1 MLRNLLLLLV
11 ELMVVT
17 VELSMGCIVLLRD
30 YGVRVWKHNALRTW
44 VLETLDISVARFRGV
59 VLYLEEIE
67 MYLQCRIAYAKIT
80 KPMKYHYRQLSRN
93 RTS

>member
-1 MLRNLLLLLV
+1 MLRNLLLLLI
-11 ELMVVT
+11 EFMVVT

-44 VLETLDISVARFRGV
+44 VLETLDIAVARFRGV

-80 KPMKYHYRQLSRN
+80 KPMKHHYKRLSRN
-93 RTS
+93 RIS

>member
-80 KPMKYHYRQLSRN
+80 KPMKYYYKRLSRN
-93 RTS
+93 RIS